1 MQIHGA
7 DISLNCGA
15 YVTWRDKR
23 SYLVFSASYIKRV
36 CPLTV
41 ILRQLRKLDQRYT
54 LKIGDY
60 NKMFLKVLFL
70 LLTVAYNFHITT
82 AVYGE
87 IEIECENDTCTK
99 CYKTLATEL
108 LKNAD
113 NYIALQSTFF
123 PPDDSGP
130 DFVIV
135 TYVFD
140 DRHNSVNETTDET
153 GSASQNL
160 NGHIWFDEQYNIDLI
175 KNESASQNLSNH
187 IWFWSSSAYFFYH
200 PLRVIQFT
208 SLGFSDPYM
217 KQRSIL
223 LRLPASCYYSES
235 NGDRGPFNMK
245 LLTQRVRCKILII
258 VNMSIH

>member
-1 MQIHGA
+1 M
-7 DISLNCGA
+7 
-15 YVTWRDKR
+15 
-23 SYLVFSASYIKRV
+23 FIKR
-36 CPLTV
+36 
-41 ILRQLRKLDQRYT
+41 
-54 LKIGDY
+54 
-60 NKMFLKVLFL
+60 LFL
-70 LLTVAYNFHITT
+70 LLTVAYNFHKTT
-82 AVYGE
+82 AVHYGE

-140 DRHNSVNETTDET
+140 NRNSSVNETTESDEI

-160 NGHIWFDEQYNIDLI
+160 ELNGDIWFDEQYYNNVDMN
-175 KNESASQNLSNH
+175 KVSQNLSNH

-208 SLGFSDPYM
+208 SLGFSDPYL
-217 KQRSIL
+217 KQRSIS
-223 LRLPASCYYSES
+223 LRLPTSCYYSEG

-245 LLTQRVRCKILII
+245 LLTQRVRCKFLPWTKY
-258 VNMSIH
+258 